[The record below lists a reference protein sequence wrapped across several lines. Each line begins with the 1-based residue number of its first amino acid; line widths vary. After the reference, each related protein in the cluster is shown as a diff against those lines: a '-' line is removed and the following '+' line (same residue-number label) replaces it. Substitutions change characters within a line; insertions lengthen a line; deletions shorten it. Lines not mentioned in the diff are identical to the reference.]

1 MARERIRAVRSEDL
15 GAVVSLCGQLGYPDE
30 MTSIGARL
38 ERLLAE
44 PRHAVLVAER
54 AGQGIVGL
62 IHVYTDT
69 WLVLGETAEI
79 GGLVVA
85 EGFRGAGTGAR
96 LLSAAERWA
105 AARECSRLFVRTNTV
120 RERAHRF
127 YERQGYTLLKT
138 QRVYTR
144 NL

>member
-1 MARERIRAVRSEDL
+1 MAEERIRPAGSADLPAV
-15 GAVVSLCGQLGYPDE
+15 AKLCGQLGYPDE
-30 MTSIGARL
+30 VPAIGARL
-38 ERLLAE
+38 ATLLAE

-54 AGQGIVGL
+54 TGQGIVGL

-85 EGFRGAGTGAR
+85 EGFRGDGTGAR
-96 LLSAAERWA
+96 LLCEAERWA
-105 AARECSRLFVRTNTV
+105 AARGCARLFVRTNAV

-138 QRVYTR
+138 QRIYTR
-144 NL
+144 AL